1 MPMPTQSR
9 AGAMLD
15 ALGRPV
21 PPLNLVG
28 DFGGGSMSLLSA
40 AWRHHR
46 RAITFW
52 RAMVPRAR

>member
-1 MPMPTQSR
+1 MPTQSR